1 MKDQEK
7 RLFIKTAIAEAV
19 ERIEAQITDI
29 NKMRVAMLIS
39 ALQSEIATGE
49 HLDALYEIAAKIR
62 GTTATLAVSDI
73 IRAASQTRLSP
84 PPFGGEL
91 P

>member
-1 MKDQEK
+1 MKDHEK

-19 ERIEAQITDI
+19 DRIETQIADI

-39 ALQSEIATGE
+39 SLQSEIATGE

-62 GTTATLAVSDI
+62 GTSASMAVSDI
-73 IRAASQTRLSP
+73 IRAASQTQTP
-84 PPFGGEL
+84 PPSFGGEL